1 MTKQIRKT
9 KELINGV
16 LRGLEAPSDTFRVN
30 RYTYPH
36 KSAQE
41 AMRGDWR
48 RVGDELK
55 EVIQREDVKTAA

>member
-9 KELINGV
+9 KELIRGV
-16 LRGLEAPSDTFRVN
+16 LRGLDAPSDTFRAN
-30 RYTYPH
+30 SYKYPH
-36 KSAQE
+36 KSTPE

-55 EVIQREDVKTAA
+55 EVIHREDVKAAT